1 MEVIALTI
9 FVSLLLALAFL
20 LFFAAEGRKENDF
33 GGVERDSLLPL
44 DDEAATEHRQKRP
57 Q

>member
-44 DDEAATEHRQKRP
+44 DDEIPAKPTQKRS
-57 Q
+57 